1 MIKCTLLLKTIK
13 GVILMARIDNKA
25 LFFTTSPRTPS
36 KMIPEIKLLNE
47 QFGGK
52 KWNAKTQIEFIE
64 CLAKSD
70 FFEGS
75 GSPKD
80 KAFSARDRINR
91 APKALGFVDLNPQI
105 ALTEAGKDL
114 VYGKRPQEVFL
125 RQLLKFQLPSP
136 YHIESQ
142 KIRGTFY
149 VKPYLEIFRL
159 VRDLEYITFDEL
171 KIYAIQ
177 LTDYRKYE
185 IVKGKILD
193 FRKEK
198 EMCKGQYKKFVNEKW
213 NDAIMEIYGDIIA
226 EGRTKTRER
235 IDTSI
240 KSFIST
246 KKRNLRDYAD
256 ACFRYLRY
264 TGLISITHRSRTV
277 SIFPDKIKEVDYF
290 LSSIDRQPIHTEN
303 EIEYKKYLFSS
314 TIPILFVDEKDN
326 VIDNLMRIDSYTRRE
341 LEIKNIDEL
350 KDLRDKVLNSK
361 KEAVIREQVTEIK
374 SYSLYS
380 EIIDTF
386 NEIISDELYDAP
398 LIFEYNTWRAMTM
411 LDGGNIKGN
420 FKFDDMG
427 QPLSTAQGNMPDIEC
442 DYGDFALSVEV
453 TLQSG
458 QRQYESEGEPV
469 ARHYRQMKKR
479 TGKDSYCLF
488 IAPNINGAALAHFFA
503 LNKMNI
509 AYYGGRTKIIPLELD
524 QFMKMIENSYNY
536 TTHPTPKDIR
546 RFLDKVIDQ
555 INLSENEDDWNI
567 QIQNCVNNWLVA

>member
-1 MIKCTLLLKTIK
+1 
-13 GVILMARIDNKA
+13 MARIDNKV

-47 QFGGK
+47 QFSGK
-52 KWNAKTQIEFIE
+52 AWNPQIQENFID
-64 CLAKSD
+64 CLAVSE

-91 APKALGFVDLNPQI
+91 APKALGFINLKPKI
-105 ALTEAGKDL
+105 ELTEAGNDF
-114 VYGKRPQEVFL
+114 VYGKRPQEIFL

-136 YHIESQ
+136 YHKENP

-159 VRDLEYITFDEL
+159 VRELEYITFDEL
-171 KIYAIQ
+171 KMYAVR

-185 IVKGKILD
+185 VVKDKILK

-198 EMCKGQYKKFVNEKW
+198 ENHKGQYKKFVNEEW
-213 NDAIMEIYGDIIA
+213 TNAILEIYSDRIA
-226 EGRTKTRER
+226 EGKTKTRENT
-235 IDTSI
+235 DLSI
-240 KSFIST
+240 KTFIST
-246 KKRNLRDYAD
+246 QKSNLRDYAD

-264 TGLISITHRSRTV
+264 TGLISITHKSRTI

-290 LSSIDRQPIHTEN
+290 LSNVERKPIFMDDE
-303 EIEYKKYLFSS
+303 EEYKKYLFSS
-314 TIPILFVDEKDN
+314 ALPVLYTDN
-326 VIDNLMRIDSYTRRE
+326 KGNIIDNLMRIGSYTRRE
-341 LEIKNIDEL
+341 LENQNIDEL
-350 KDLRDKVLNSK
+350 KDLRDKVVNDR
-361 KEAVIREQVTEIK
+361 KEAVIKEQVTEIK

-398 LIFEYNTWRAMTM
+398 LMFEYNTWRAMTM

-420 FKFDDMG
+420 FKFDDIG

-442 DYGDFALSVEV
+442 DYDDFALSVEV

-458 QRQYESEGEPV
+458 QRQYEAEGEPV
-469 ARHYRQMKKR
+469 ARHYGQMKKR
-479 TGKDSYCLF
+479 TGKEAYCLF

-509 AYYGGRTKIIPLELD
+509 SYYGGKTKIIPLELD

-536 TTHPTPKDIR
+536 KTQPTPKDIR
-546 RFLDKVIDQ
+546 RFLDKVIEKID
-555 INLSENEDDWNI
+555 LSENENEWNT
-567 QIQNCVNNWLVA
+567 QIRNCVDNWLVA